1 MRRWMAALAVVA
13 GLSCGGESRPAASA
27 FEAGREGP
35 PVAAPKVR
43 GWAVVAEPARISLSP
58 AGASLDAL
66 PFRFAL
72 YGHRVPVLDA
82 RDDVVLVV
90 VDDGQV
96 QLEVWL
102 ATTDLWR
109 VTVRQARLH
118 ALPQPEFTF
127 GFLTA
132 GTEVTVL
139 EEGAYLRVSV
149 TLDDF
154 GVEGYLRATDVGRT
168 YQPAALELAELSSG
182 TDFGSAGDHVDSM
195 DELPFYADRGMSRSV
210 NALLRGRRPTAFW
223 FREKLLTLVVPR
235 ERGSFPRLVLELW
248 TPQGWDACPD
258 ETPPARCG
266 LVDPFPS
273 LRDEPFEL
281 GTAVSRCDPS
291 RMPEQ
296 SAGGAWVAAAGTCL
310 WHQSVKG
317 PVGMLLEPTALRAPR
332 DGGRAELA
340 TESPLAG
347 HGFFVQSE

>member
-1 MRRWMAALAVVA
+1 
-13 GLSCGGESRPAASA
+13 
-27 FEAGREGP
+27 
-35 PVAAPKVR
+35 VR
-43 GWAVVAEPARISLSP
+43 GWAVVDAPARISLSP

-72 YGHRVPVLDA
+72 YGQRVPVLET

-96 QLEVWL
+96 QLEIWL
-102 ATTDLWR
+102 ATTDLRR

-118 ALPQPEFTF
+118 DLPEPGATF

-149 TLDDF
+149 TVDDF
-154 GVEGYLRATDVGRT
+154 GVEGYLRATDVART
-168 YQPAALELAELSSG
+168 YQPAALELAELASG
-182 TDFGSAGDHVDSM
+182 TDFGSAGDYVTSM
-195 DELPFYADRGMSRSV
+195 EDFRLYADRGMSRSV
-210 NALLRGRRPTAFW
+210 SALLRGKRPKAFR
-223 FREKLLTLVVPR
+223 FQEKLLTLVVPR
-235 ERGSFPRLVLELW
+235 KRGSFPRLVLELW
-248 TPQGWDACPD
+248 SPDGWDACPD
-258 ETPPARCG
+258 FTPPAQCG

-281 GTAVSRCDPS
+281 GTALSRCDPS
-291 RMPEQ
+291 RIPER

-310 WHQSVKG
+310 RHQSVKG
-317 PVGMLLEPTALRAPR
+317 PVGMLLEPAALRPPR

-340 TESPLAG
+340 MESLLAG
-347 HGFFVQSE
+347 HGSFVRSE